1 MTLPL
6 AKLASLVIKTI
17 AKPVANGIK
26 RSVKTNPTLA
36 SMVAGPAQGNRDAY
50 KNSLLFT
57 YNFQHIIN
65 LMICEKQ
72 LKIYLKHISS
82 VKEYLSSFT
91 NKVIPLL

>member
-57 YNFQHIIN
+57 
-65 LMICEKQ
+65 
-72 LKIYLKHISS
+72 
-82 VKEYLSSFT
+82 
-91 NKVIPLL
+91 